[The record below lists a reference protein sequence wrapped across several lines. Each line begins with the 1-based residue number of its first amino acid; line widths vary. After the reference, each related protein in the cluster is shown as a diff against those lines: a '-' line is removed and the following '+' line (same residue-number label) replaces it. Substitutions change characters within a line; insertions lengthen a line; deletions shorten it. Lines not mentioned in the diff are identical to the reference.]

1 MKEIRISNLILIGVI
16 ISILLYL
23 GGVFFYVILC
33 FF

>member
-1 MKEIRISNLILIGVI
+1 MKEIKISNLILIGVI

-23 GGVFFYVILC
+23 GGVFYVILC